1 MQPVRYLLVH
11 RGSREA
17 ADAGRRRRLPV
28 PRLPAQG
35 GAAKREH
42 DDKLTD
48 RWTIAAVLLDMD
60 GTLLDTEKLFMESL
74 VAAMGAFGY
83 SDDIAALC
91 HAMVGLT
98 GPQCDTMLLDRY
110 GADFPIAG
118 LNEAFRANRDNLIK
132 AGIPLKRGATDLMDA
147 VQQHGYPMAI
157 VTSATRRGAENQLTL
172 AGIRQHFDA
181 VITRTDV
188 AHPKP
193 SPDLYLLAA
202 ARLGVAP
209 ELCLAVEDSN
219 PGVAAAHAAGA
230 ITLMVPDIVPATE
243 ASRAKCIAVLP
254 DLGAVLAMLRTP
266 GELVRPSPPD
276 AR

>member
-1 MQPVRYLLVH
+1 
-11 RGSREA
+11 
-17 ADAGRRRRLPV
+17 V

-35 GAAKREH
+35 GGAEREH
-42 DDKLTD
+42 SDDVTG
-48 RWTIAAVLLDMD
+48 RWTIKAVLLEMD
-60 GTLLDTEKLFMESL
+60 GTLLDTEKLFMDSL
-74 VAAMGAFGY
+74 VAAMAAFGY

-98 GPQCDTMLLDRY
+98 GAQCDSMLLDRY
-110 GADFPIAG
+110 GADFPISG
-118 LNEAFRANRDNLIK
+118 LNEAFRANRDNIFR

-147 VQQHGYPMAI
+147 VQQQGYPMAI
-157 VTSATRRGAENQLTL
+157 VTSASRRGAENQLTL
-172 AGIRQHFDA
+172 AGIRERFDA

-188 AHPKP
+188 VHPKP

-209 ELCLAVEDSN
+209 ERCLAVEDSN

-230 ITLMVPDIVPATE
+230 IAIMVPDIVPPTE
-243 ASRAKCIAVLP
+243 ASHRKCIAVLP
-254 DLGAVLAMLRTP
+254 DLGAVLAMLRKP
-266 GELVRPSPPD
+266 GELSFPSPLA